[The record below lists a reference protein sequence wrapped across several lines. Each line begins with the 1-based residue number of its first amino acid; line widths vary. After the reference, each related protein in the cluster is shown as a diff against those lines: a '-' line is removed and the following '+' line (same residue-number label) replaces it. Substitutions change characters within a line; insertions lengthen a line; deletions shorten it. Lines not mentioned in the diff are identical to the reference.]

1 MVERAATVEYKTVVS
16 SSPRWSELPHRSGDI
31 VVCTPPKV
39 GTTWTQG
46 IVRSLIAGRE
56 EPPGSIP
63 IDAPWIDSR
72 FEPIETVVARLEAQR
87 HRRCIKS
94 HTPAD
99 GIPLFADVHYIAV
112 YRGGLDSFMSWVNHW
127 TGTRLESMGEMLD
140 EAIADGV
147 DLDALPPLTD
157 DIHEMFPQWLADPP
171 QLEHLDT
178 WWPLRAEPNVTVLHY
193 DDLLTDLEGE
203 MRRLAERLAIDVPD
217 DAWPR
222 VVARCSIDEMR
233 EAHRGLEQLD
243 HHFEGGADR
252 FFNKGIN
259 GRWRTV
265 LTDDETAAYE
275 AMVSARL
282 ADDVRGWY
290 ERGSLATGRR
300 PEQT

>member
-1 MVERAATVEYKTVVS
+1 MVERAAAVEYKTIIS
-16 SSPRWSELPHRSGDI
+16 SSPRWNELPHRSGDV

-56 EPPGSIP
+56 EPTGSIP

-72 FEPIETVVARLEAQR
+72 FEPVETVVTRLEAQS

-99 GIPLFADVHYIAV
+99 GIPLFGDVHYIAV

-127 TGTRLESMGEMLD
+127 TGMRKENMGEMLD

-147 DLDALPPLTD
+147 DLDALPPMTD
-157 DIHEMFPQWLADPP
+157 DIHEMFQQWLDGPS

-193 DDLLTDLEGE
+193 DDLLADLEGE
-203 MRRLAERLAIDVPD
+203 MRRLAERLVINVPD

-222 VVARCSIDEMR
+222 VVARCSIEEMR

-243 HHFEGGADR
+243 HHFDGGADR
-252 FFNKGIN
+252 FFHKGTN
-259 GRWRTV
+259 GRWREV
-265 LTDDETAAYE
+265 LTDEQTTAYE

-282 ADDVRGWY
+282 ADDVRGWF

-300 PEQT
+300 PEDI